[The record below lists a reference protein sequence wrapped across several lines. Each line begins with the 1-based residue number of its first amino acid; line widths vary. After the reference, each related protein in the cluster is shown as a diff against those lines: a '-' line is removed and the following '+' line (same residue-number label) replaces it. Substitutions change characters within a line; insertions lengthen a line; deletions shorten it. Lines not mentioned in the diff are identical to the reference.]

1 MSWDSFALLAV
12 SSVSCAI
19 ARAFELEEVLI
30 SNLRD
35 YVNPSHQN
43 NHASKKQRM
52 MLSQVTPCT
61 SLLSS
66 TRGLNGVPV
75 NATIKLPS

>member
-35 YVNPSHQN
+35 YDNFRQN
-43 NHASKKQRM
+43 CIKKIM
-52 MLSQVTPCT
+52 HPK
-61 SLLSS
+61 SS
-66 TRGLNGVPV
+66 V
-75 NATIKLPS
+75 